1 MAEEAKKTNRTRKSA
16 AEKAAEAPAAS
27 AEEKDAL
34 AEMKAQY
41 EAQMAAMREEMAQQ
55 IAAFKETLAQAQ
67 KPQIVQLT
75 ATTEQVHFLWMA
87 DVAQDN
93 VQDFGPGGLYG
104 RIIGRTG
111 EFFVPK
117 NDVSRILDNIT
128 RMCLDRRWLIVV
140 DGLNEE
146 EREALGVNYS
156 EGELLDRKAFAKMIE
171 LGDKILEIFPAL
183 CEGHKEMVAKRFYE
197 AWMEKNPYVR
207 REIVTELNRMA
218 KEAGMKENAFSAIID
233 GMNKAEV

>member
-1 MAEEAKKTNRTRKSA
+1 M
-16 AEKAAEAPAAS
+16 
-27 AEEKDAL
+27 
-34 AEMKAQY
+34 
-41 EAQMAAMREEMAQQ
+41 
-55 IAAFKETLAQAQ
+55 
-67 KPQIVQLT
+67 
-75 ATTEQVHFLWMA
+75 
-87 DVAQDN
+87 
-93 VQDFGPGGLYG
+93 
-104 RIIGRTG
+104 
-111 EFFVPK
+111 
-117 NDVSRILDNIT
+117 
-128 RMCLDRRWLIVV
+128 
-140 DGLNEE
+140 
-146 EREALGVNYS
+146 NYS